1 MSEDTKVDTAAKPP
15 AAPKKKKQTLIIVGV
30 VIAIVIV
37 IALLVA
43 NATIQSQPQATANIQ
58 VMAFNTD
65 QSYLGPTT
73 FNVTVSNVGSASGSG
88 SVYCF
93 VETDSGTYAS
103 TSQSFSLDPGIS
115 TTVSVVVGT
124 PFGTTVTTSMCHATI
139 Q

>member
-73 FNVTVSNVGSASGSG
+73 FNVTVSNVGSASGIG
-88 SVYCF
+88 IRILLCRNRLRNICEYFSVL
-93 VETDSGTYAS
+93 
-103 TSQSFSLDPGIS
+103 QS
-115 TTVSVVVGT
+115 
-124 PFGTTVTTSMCHATI
+124 
-139 Q
+139 